1 MKIKHLISYVFFMIS
16 LVLIGLI
23 GYKHFS
29 ETKKIDHKYLIDE
42 VKDQRSEIK
51 EMSDQVIKMTN
62 DLKNKRIDTIE
73 IIKNK
78 NNFIVKLE
86 EKELV
91 LKDTVFQY
99 ITTTDTI
106 TEFITKVDTVFINS
120 KLETTT
126 IEKNK
131 GIGFW
136 KKY

>member
-1 MKIKHLISYVFFMIS
+1 
-16 LVLIGLI
+16 
-23 GYKHFS
+23 
-29 ETKKIDHKYLIDE
+29 LIDE
-42 VKDQRSEIK
+42 VKNQRSEIK

-106 TEFITKVDTVFINS
+106 TEFITKVDPVFINS

>member
-16 LVLIGLI
+16 LVLICLI
-23 GYKHFS
+23 GYKHLN

-62 DLKNKRIDTIE
+62 DLKNKRTDTIQ

-78 NNFIVKLE
+78 NNIIVKLE
-86 EKELV
+86 EKQLV
-91 LKDTVFQY
+91 LKDTIFQY

-106 TEFITKVDTVFINS
+106 TEFIAKIDTVYI
-120 KLETTT
+120 KRQEELITTQKD
-126 IEKNK
+126 EKK
-131 GIGFW
+131 RFW

>member
-1 MKIKHLISYVFFMIS
+1 MKLSHLISYVFFGIS
-16 LVLIGLI
+16 LILIGLI

-29 ETKKIDHKYLIDE
+29 ETKKIDHKFLIDE
-42 VKDQRSEIK
+42 VKNQRSEIK

-131 GIGFW
+131 RRGFW

>member
-1 MKIKHLISYVFFMIS
+1 MKLSHLISYVFFGIS
-16 LVLIGLI
+16 LILIGLI

-42 VKDQRSEIK
+42 VKNQRSEIK

-106 TEFITKVDTVFINS
+106 TEFITKVDPVFINS

>member
-1 MKIKHLISYVFFMIS
+1 MKLSHLISYVFFGIS
-16 LVLIGLI
+16 LILIGLI

-42 VKDQRSEIK
+42 VKNQRSEIK

>member
-16 LVLIGLI
+16 LVLICLI
-23 GYKHFS
+23 GYKHLN

-62 DLKNKRIDTIE
+62 DLKNKRTDTIQ

-78 NNFIVKLE
+78 NNIIVKLE
-86 EKELV
+86 EKQLV
-91 LKDTVFQY
+91 LKDTIFQY

-106 TEFITKVDTVFINS
+106 TEFIAKIDTVYI
-120 KLETTT
+120 KRQEELITTQKD
-126 IEKNK
+126 EKK
-131 GIGFW
+131 RFW
-136 KKY
+136 KKD

>member
-1 MKIKHLISYVFFMIS
+1 MKLSHLISYVFFGIS
-16 LVLIGLI
+16 LILIGLI

-42 VKDQRSEIK
+42 VKNQRSEIK

-131 GIGFW
+131 GRGFW

>member
-16 LVLIGLI
+16 LILICLI
-23 GYKHFS
+23 GYKHLN

-62 DLKNKRIDTIE
+62 DLKNKRTDTIQ

-78 NNFIVKLE
+78 NNIIVKLE
-86 EKELV
+86 EKQLV
-91 LKDTVFQY
+91 LKDTIFQY

-106 TEFITKVDTVFINS
+106 TEFIAKIDTVYI
-120 KLETTT
+120 KRQEELITTQKD
-126 IEKNK
+126 EKK
-131 GIGFW
+131 RFW

>member
-1 MKIKHLISYVFFMIS
+1 
-16 LVLIGLI
+16 
-23 GYKHFS
+23 
-29 ETKKIDHKYLIDE
+29 LIDE

-131 GIGFW
+131 RRGFW

>member
-1 MKIKHLISYVFFMIS
+1 MKLSHLISYVFFGIS
-16 LVLIGLI
+16 LILIGLI

-42 VKDQRSEIK
+42 VKNQRSEIK

-120 KLETTT
+120 KLEATT

>member
-1 MKIKHLISYVFFMIS
+1 
-16 LVLIGLI
+16 LIGLI

>member
-1 MKIKHLISYVFFMIS
+1 MKLSHLISYVFFGIS
-16 LVLIGLI
+16 LILIGLI